1 MRSRR
6 TLVVI
11 SGDLSHVGP
20 AFDGA
25 PLHPAGKDKL
35 RKSDMAILAAACT
48 GQPERFLA
56 SVAAIG
62 DRTNICGVAPLYLG
76 LRLLGASQ
84 GRSLAYQHC
93 PADDADTSVVSVCGI
108 TFV

>member
-1 MRSRR
+1 
-6 TLVVI
+6 
-11 SGDLSHVGP
+11 
-20 AFDGA
+20 
-25 PLHPAGKDKL
+25 
-35 RKSDMAILAAACT
+35 
-48 GQPERFLA
+48 LA

-84 GRSLAYQHC
+84 GCSLAYQHC